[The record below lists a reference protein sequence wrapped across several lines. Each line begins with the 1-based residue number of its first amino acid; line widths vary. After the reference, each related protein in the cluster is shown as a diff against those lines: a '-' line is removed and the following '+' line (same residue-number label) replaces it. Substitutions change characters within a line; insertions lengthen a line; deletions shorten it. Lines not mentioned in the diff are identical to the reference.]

1 MAVARRK
8 GNEIK
13 TKGISL
19 MIPKT
24 TRESIISLEGHITGL
39 KRDMYNLKRNDLAH
53 MHASIEKLGGKVD
66 KIYWVLLATVGAVVL
81 QLVQMII

>member
-1 MAVARRK
+1 M
-8 GNEIK
+8 
-13 TKGISL
+13 T
-19 MIPKT
+19 PTT

-39 KRDMYNLKRNDLAH
+39 KRDMYNLKINDLAH